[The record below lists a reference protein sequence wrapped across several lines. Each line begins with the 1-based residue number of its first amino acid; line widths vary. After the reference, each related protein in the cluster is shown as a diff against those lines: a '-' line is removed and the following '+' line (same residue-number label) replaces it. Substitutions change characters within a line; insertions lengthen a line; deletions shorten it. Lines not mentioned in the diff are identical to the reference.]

1 MSDTAPPRRDPSAQH
16 DPGMHRGHTPAP
28 GRRLQRFVV
37 LGERPRQRA
46 VEDVACRHAQLTELR
61 AIIDKLAK

>member
-1 MSDTAPPRRDPSAQH
+1 
-16 DPGMHRGHTPAP
+16 MHRGHTPAP

-61 AIIDKLAK
+61 AIIDELAK